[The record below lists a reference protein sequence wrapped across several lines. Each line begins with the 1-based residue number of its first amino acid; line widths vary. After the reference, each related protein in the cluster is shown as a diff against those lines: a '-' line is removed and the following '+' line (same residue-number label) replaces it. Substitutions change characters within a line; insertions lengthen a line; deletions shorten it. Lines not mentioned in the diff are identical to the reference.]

1 MTYLLDVNVLLALAY
16 QGHVHCRRASRWL
29 HEVQSGSG
37 VDKAPRLATCAI
49 VELGFIRIASG
60 SSRLAENLS
69 AARADLCR
77 LKSKLGLMLLADA
90 LEADRQ
96 PSWVTRSAQT
106 TDGHL
111 LELATAHAARL
122 ITLDG
127 GITGAILIPDYP
139 HTASKVKDE
148 PRYGVAA

>member
-16 QGHVHCRRASRWL
+16 EEHVHFWRAMHWL

-37 VDKAPRLATCAI
+37 VAEVPRLTTCAI

-60 SSRLAENLS
+60 RTRLAENLTV
-69 AARADLCR
+69 ARADLCR
-77 LKSKLGLMLLADA
+77 LKSELGLILLADDV
-90 LEADRQ
+90 EANRQ

-111 LELATAHAARL
+111 LELATVRGARL
-122 ITLDG
+122 ATLDD
-127 GITGAILIPDYP
+127 GIPGALLIPDYP
-139 HTASKVKDE
+139 PTASMVKDA